1 MAKNAVV
8 NNWKV
13 MDKMSKTQIMLDEAI
28 QYWGMNDIVTI
39 MLSQKRDREIIEAQ
53 RKELDEWNKKYN
65 HQLDLDNGQIYLVE
79 TGETIGEV

>member
-1 MAKNAVV
+1 
-8 NNWKV
+8 
-13 MDKMSKTQIMLDEAI
+13 MSKTKLMLDKAI

-65 HQLDLDNGQIYLVE
+65 HQLDLCNG
-79 TGETIGEV
+79 

>member
-1 MAKNAVV
+1 
-8 NNWKV
+8 